1 MRRLGGEHGG
11 EVAFGGGFV
20 GIGGGGRGRGG
31 VEGVLVV
38 FLLVSRIVHEII
50 KFKSVALIFTVLKL

>member
-38 FLLVSRIVHEII
+38 FLLVSRIVHDI
-50 KFKSVALIFTVLKL
+50 FIFTVRIIVV

>member
-11 EVAFGGGFV
+11 EVAFGRGFV
-20 GIGGGGRGRGG
+20 GVGGGGRGRGG

-38 FLLVSRIVHEII
+38 FLLVSRIVHDI
-50 KFKSVALIFTVLKL
+50 FIFTVRIIVV